1 MLLRTATIAIALVVL
16 LTAALAVSL
25 LAPGPHYFP
34 TGALGSDQETDA
46 FRSRWYSQH
55 LKALG
60 EPVLYKAGPPGS
72 FRFTWLRSFHHP
84 IAIRVSPMGGGFYQL
99 TATELGGAGGYAPG
113 PVVSRRQRMLSPQES
128 AQALEFFRDPDLWH
142 SEVVRNG
149 LDGAEW
155 VVESTEGGYRV
166 ALQWSPTK
174 GAIRAVGVELLRLA
188 DLRIPPSEMY

>member
-1 MLLRTATIAIALVVL
+1 MPPLNSSVGCHFMLLRTATIAIALVVL

-72 FRFTWLRSFHHP
+72 FRFTWLRSFHHCWRSLKTDHLCSLK
-84 IAIRVSPMGGGFYQL
+84 IDQG
-99 TATELGGAGGYAPG
+99 
-113 PVVSRRQRMLSPQES
+113 
-128 AQALEFFRDPDLWH
+128 
-142 SEVVRNG
+142 
-149 LDGAEW
+149 
-155 VVESTEGGYRV
+155 
-166 ALQWSPTK
+166 
-174 GAIRAVGVELLRLA
+174 
-188 DLRIPPSEMY
+188 